1 MSEKIVVRCPEC
13 DSQIRIPKGKHV
25 EFTCN
30 NCHKELRFDDR
41 SIYTKIDESEE
52 KKAIS
57 WAVIYLLALLIAF
70 PLVII
75 LNQYIPVDEDFTS
88 IWKIASL
95 IAITSV
101 LGIIFRRFQNF
112 ILISLG
118 CLLLFLGIGTL
129 SDKYGFSDLLFDYK
143 SVTNSLSR
151 SPELAEISVSRLRP
165 FQRSEEILQAIDYND
180 PVVRNF
186 AHNAI
191 ENSNFDAGKYFK
203 YRTII
208 QSFAIFKEVKQRWYY
223 VSDPVGEEYFA
234 TASETINN
242 AANGKSLM
250 GDCDDYS
257 ILLAACIKAIGGK
270 VRLVR
275 TTGHIYPEILIDSRQ
290 DLEDI
295 DYIISNDLFPNAVD
309 RKNLYFHV
317 DGEDRIWLNLDY
329 TAHYPGG
336 RFLNPNVTGTLDL

>member
-1 MSEKIVVRCPEC
+1 MKNKIVVPCPEC
-13 DSQIRIPKGKHV
+13 SSENKIPKGKKV
-25 EFTCN
+25 EFTYKTCN
-30 NCHKELRFDDR
+30 TKTLFDGR
-41 SIYTKIDESEE
+41 SLYTKIDESEE

-57 WAVIYLLALLIAF
+57 WAVTYLLALLIAF

-75 LNQYIPVDEDFTS
+75 LNQFIPVDEDFTS
-88 IWKIASL
+88 VWKIISL
-95 IAITSV
+95 IVITSV
-101 LGIIFRRFQNF
+101 LGIIFKRFQNF
-112 ILISLG
+112 ILISVG
-118 CLLLFLGIGTL
+118 CLLLFLGIGTIT
-129 SDKYGFSDLLFDYK
+129 DQYRFSDLLFDYK

-151 SPELAEISVSRLRP
+151 SPEMEEIAVSRLRP
-165 FQRSEEILQAIDYND
+165 FQRSQEIFQAIDYNN

-191 ENSNFDAGKYFK
+191 EKSNFDAGKYFK

-208 QSFAIFKEVKQRWYY
+208 QSFAVFKQVKQRWNY
-223 VSDPVGEEYFA
+223 VSDPENEDYFA
-234 TASETINN
+234 KASETIEN

-257 ILLAACIKAIGGK
+257 IVMAACIKAIGGK

-275 TTGHIYPEILIDSRQ
+275 TTGHLYPEILIDSRQ

-295 DYIISNDLFPNAVD
+295 DYIISNDLFPDAVD
-309 RKNLYFHV
+309 RKNLFFHV
-317 DGEDRIWLNLDY
+317 DEKDRIWLNLDY

-336 RFLNPNVTGTLDL
+336 RFLNPNVIGILDL